1 MYVRNFKIITLVLLV
16 VCTAGCAN
24 FNGFK
29 MLAPET
35 FGLSQ
40 VAQNIYVEAS
50 AEQVTRDKIQE
61 VVARAEKSVEKAYG
75 GVNSRPVII
84 VCMSR
89 ECYGTF
95 GGSKNTVGG
104 SFVFINRLLL
114 APEGAN
120 WHFIAHEWSHREL
133 FSRLSLRAW
142 WQIPVWFDEGLA
154 VAISEAP
161 KHSEEHWQYLVSNN
175 IQRPGREQLLTL
187 KTLKQWNGAIHQYG
201 EDGNIERKAK
211 GEVLIHP
218 VYTAAGQELRPWVA
232 HVGSTGLL
240 ALIDRLNDGA
250 DFESAYLT
258 ANIAV
263 ERDAPQAT
271 LAPRPSP

>member
-24 FNGFK
+24 FNGIK
-29 MLAPET
+29 MLAPAT

-50 AEQVTRDKIQE
+50 TEQVTRDKLQE
-61 VVARAEKSVEKAYG
+61 AVARAEIALEKAYG

-104 SFVFINRLLL
+104 SFIFINRLLL

-120 WHFIAHEWSHREL
+120 
-133 FSRLSLRAW
+133 
-142 WQIPVWFDEGLA
+142 
-154 VAISEAP
+154 
-161 KHSEEHWQYLVSNN
+161 
-175 IQRPGREQLLTL
+175 
-187 KTLKQWNGAIHQYG
+187 
-201 EDGNIERKAK
+201 
-211 GEVLIHP
+211 
-218 VYTAAGQELRPWVA
+218 
-232 HVGSTGLL
+232 
-240 ALIDRLNDGA
+240 
-250 DFESAYLT
+250 
-258 ANIAV
+258 
-263 ERDAPQAT
+263 
-271 LAPRPSP
+271 